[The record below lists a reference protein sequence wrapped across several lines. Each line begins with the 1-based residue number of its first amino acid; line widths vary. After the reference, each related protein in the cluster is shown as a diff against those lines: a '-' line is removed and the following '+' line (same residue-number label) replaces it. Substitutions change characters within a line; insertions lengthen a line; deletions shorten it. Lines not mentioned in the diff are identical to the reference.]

1 MYDFYAGFHALDR
14 PPCETRRE
22 WDAKVEDAR
31 LASLGGEVDR
41 PPAVFEQAARFGRD
55 RASFLH
61 FQLRTLLREED
72 GDPFYR
78 LLTKSDKR
86 TASTPPDESLAGRV
100 PPTIRIR
107 SVIGGRTLHG
117 GPPRRPGRSA
127 TSMTSSIWA
136 RTSSTWSPYTLGWQ
150 PRYQECRPAAGLCR
164 AGTSR
169 NAVRNLPRSRVARP
183 GRRPRRFHARG
194 CVPVGVLPPPGTPT
208 RVSRARP
215 HAAGACHAG
224 WRASSSAGSSQP
236 LAAHC

>member
-86 TASTPPDESLAGRV
+86 TRL
-100 PPTIRIR
+100 
-107 SVIGGRTLHG
+107 
-117 GPPRRPGRSA
+117 RRPTRAWPDACPRPSGSA
-127 TSMTSSIWA
+127 A
-136 RTSSTWSPYTLGWQ
+136 
-150 PRYQECRPAAGLCR
+150 
-164 AGTSR
+164 
-169 NAVRNLPRSRVARP
+169 
-183 GRRPRRFHARG
+183 
-194 CVPVGVLPPPGTPT
+194 
-208 RVSRARP
+208 
-215 HAAGACHAG
+215 
-224 WRASSSAGSSQP
+224 
-236 LAAHC
+236 